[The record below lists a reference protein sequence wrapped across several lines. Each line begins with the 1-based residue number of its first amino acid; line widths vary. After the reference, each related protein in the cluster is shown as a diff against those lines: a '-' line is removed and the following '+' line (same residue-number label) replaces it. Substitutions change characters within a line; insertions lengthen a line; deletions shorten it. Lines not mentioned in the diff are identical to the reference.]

1 MGESRRGRA
10 LPSATFVT
18 PLPPPRAGHMY
29 APSAA
34 PSAERSKPRGG
45 GAREAPRAVG
55 QSSLGRVGVANRREP
70 PVANHRFRGRGR
82 AAPRSAP

>member
-45 GAREAPRAVG
+45 GAREAPRPVG